1 GHMKEAIKY
10 AVKFYNYPN
19 EHILNS
25 VTLPKKSKTIE
36 DIEKEEAKMYNYL
49 EMEQVIQIRDFIL
62 NDNNMQYRARILVA
76 GAVEVQAL
84 TGMRIGE
91 LLALQVKDVDLKNKT
106 IAINGTIHRIKC
118 NAG

>member
-1 GHMKEAIKY
+1 
-10 AVKFYNYPN
+10 
-19 EHILNS
+19 
-25 VTLPKKSKTIE
+25 
-36 DIEKEEAKMYNYL
+36 MYNYL

-106 IAINGTIHRIKC
+106 MILMALFTESNVMLDLVTKILRRPQVQKEKSPSIQG
-118 NAG
+118 